1 MQADLPPDVTS
12 TDVASILSILYAEIN
27 RLILAAHLQG
37 MYSGV
42 LAVALWTMFMQ
53 TIRPVAL
60 ALVAIIIIVYIMT
73 FANFSLNWL
82 TVRSALVGNGEN
94 ILTQVTR
101 MKKTETAVRMA
112 TGIMAALPTLLVD
125 SIMIW
130 RCWLV
135 WGQRWQ
141 IVLLPSLCLAAGI
154 ACKIVITKQQYLYD
168 ANTSVLL
175 SVYAG
180 LALATTLL
188 CTLLMIYRILA
199 VARATDGGG
208 NGPRAYRHVIE
219 VFIESS
225 ALYAVSL
232 IVYVACTVARDSE
245 GFYCLDPI
253 AGFTRGIAPTMLL
266 GRVAAG
272 HALPD
277 DSWKGSVMTSP
288 LRFGQDKTEDES
300 VVPGL
305 SRFEDDFEA
314 QPGNPREVEHSSTDL
329 REDTK
334 QGDGAATEDRLGLA
348 GDDPE
353 ARIVKE
359 ICRGS

>member
-12 TDVASILSILYAEIN
+12 TDVASMQSVLGDEIN
-27 RLILAAHLQG
+27 RVILAAHLQG

-42 LAVALWTMFMQ
+42 VAVALWTIFMQ
-53 TIRPVAL
+53 KSRPVAL
-60 ALVAIIIIVYIMT
+60 ALVIIIIIVYIMT
-73 FANFSLNWL
+73 FASFSLNWS

-101 MKKTETAVRMA
+101 IEETGTAAILA
-112 TGIMAALPTLLVD
+112 TGIMGALSTLLVD

-154 ACKIVITKQQYLYD
+154 ACKMVITKQKYFYD
-168 ANTSVLL
+168 ANGLVFL

-180 LALATTLL
+180 LTLATTLL
-188 CTLLMIYRILA
+188 STLLIIYRILT

-208 NGPRAYRHVIE
+208 NGSRAYRHVIE

-232 IVYVACTVARDSE
+232 IVYVACIAR
-245 GFYCLDPI
+245 GNIGLPYLDPI
-253 AGFTRGIAPTMLL
+253 AGFARGIAPTLLL
-266 GRVAAG
+266 GRVGAG
-272 HALPD
+272 HARPD
-277 DSWKGSVMTSP
+277 DSWKGSVMTSS
-288 LRFGQDKTEDES
+288 LHFRQDNAGTSFLDNS
-300 VVPGL
+300 VIPGL
-305 SRFEDDFEA
+305 SGFEDDYEA
-314 QPGNPREVEHSSTDL
+314 QPGNSREVNHSSTDL
-329 REDTK
+329 GDGTK
-334 QGDGAATEDRLGLA
+334 QDVSAAKDNRLGLA

-353 ARIVKE
+353 ARKFEE
-359 ICRGS
+359 IR